1 VRRIS
6 ALALLVSVVTL
17 AAGLTVP
24 SLTIA
29 DSTGVPFL
37 AGSWHGELKSV
48 YWDQSVVGSL
58 KPKKKFKTKLTVN
71 IAQGMEDD
79 QLAVTFT
86 YADPLPTSASTGDPV
101 DALSGF
107 VGNGHLNLSNVNP
120 AFALSGDVND
130 KGTQIKMT
138 GVMGT
143 DSLTHELTIKI
154 KKDKN

>member
-6 ALALLVSVVTL
+6 ALALIVSVGTL
-17 AAGLTVP
+17 AAVSVVP

-58 KPKKKFKTKLTVN
+58 KPKKKFKTKVTVN
-71 IAQGMEDD
+71 VAQGMEDD

-86 YADPLPTSASTGDPV
+86 YDDPLPTSASTADPV

-107 VGNGHLNLSNVNP
+107 VGNGHLNLSNNAP
-120 AFALSGDVND
+120 AFALSGEVNG
-130 KGTQIKMT
+130 KGSQIKLT

-143 DSLTHELTIKI
+143 DSLTHELTIKL